1 MEMLI
6 VSPKMLFFIKML
18 KILLFSELMVWDF
31 KKRLKMSWNY
41 LHKLSTVTFW
51 IIEKPVCIK
60 VRKRLKLIGNLKRI
74 WYN

>member
-51 IIEKPVCIK
+51 ITEKPVCIK